1 MFAAV
6 VWLISLDACSS
17 GLTEAAVVAVVAE
30 ALLVDVVAPAVV
42 VGVVVPA
49 VLAAAT
55 EPSSPVVDA
64 VPDSIVFIVVSQEMN
79 KIPDDRSTDVA
90 TQNGRA

>member
-17 GLTEAAVVAVVAE
+17 GLTEAADVAVIAE
-30 ALLVDVVAPAVV
+30 ALLVDAAASVVV
-42 VGVVVPA
+42 VGAVVPA
-49 VLAAAT
+49 ALVVAA
-55 EPSSPVVDA
+55 EPLNPVVDA
-64 VPDSIVFIVVSQEMN
+64 VPDSIEFIVVSQEMN